1 MFVTA
6 HDISP
11 EWHIRMQA
19 IYQRYTDNAVSKTV
33 NFPKEATIEDVAEVY
48 SLAYKLGCK
57 GVTVYR
63 GRLKRQSGLDH
74 RGFCQKKTLPRK
86 LRLIMK
92 SIKNQDPEAKSLS
105 ESPSA

>member
-1 MFVTA
+1 
-6 HDISP
+6 
-11 EWHIRMQA
+11 MQA

-63 GRLKRQSGLDH
+63 DGSRDSQVLDH
-74 RGFCQKKTLPRK
+74 RGFC
-86 LRLIMK
+86 
-92 SIKNQDPEAKSLS
+92 
-105 ESPSA
+105 